1 MVWSKAYTSTESVST
16 TSQADTR
23 DVLDDMFDTWLT
35 SKGWSTSKFNNSGT
49 SKKYYYAAKNV
60 TLFGGSTKRFGIV
73 LEYDYSSS
81 SEQFKQYRFD
91 TTHTPSAS
99 GPNTSNYQSDYVSTI
114 HEGQWNFWTDTA
126 DSDCWAIITS
136 NGRVISFWPPEESL
150 VGTVH
155 SGSLGSSD
163 PSQPITPFLIRD
175 SGNSNAFYDSSYGSQ
190 GMYPFCAWTSSQGEN
205 STVPTAFYNY
215 AAVKGNSS
223 GLFMYDTSG
232 RTALYVEDM
241 MDETEINLGSGTLKV
256 GTTYYIRIGA
266 DNSLLL
272 NCGTTDPQV

>member
-1 MVWSKAYTSTESVST
+1 
-16 TSQADTR
+16 
-23 DVLDDMFDTWLT
+23 MFDTWLT
-35 SKGWSTSKFNNSGT
+35 SKGWSTSKFNNTGT

-60 TLFGGSTKRFGIV
+60 TQFGGSTKRFGIV
-73 LEYDYSSS
+73 LEYDYSSTT
-81 SEQFKQYRFD
+81 EIFREYRFD
-91 TTHTPSAS
+91 TTHTPSAN
-99 GPNTSNYQSDYVSTI
+99 GPNTTNYQSESVDTN

-136 NGRVISFWPPEESL
+136 GGKVISFWPPEESL

-155 SGSLGSSD
+155 SGALSNSD
-163 PSQPITPFLIRD
+163 PSQPVTPLLIRD
-175 SGNSNAFYDSSYGSQ
+175 TSNNDTFYDSGFGSQ
-190 GMYPFCAWTSSQGEN
+190 GMYPFCAWTSDNGEN

-215 AAVKGNSS
+215 AAVKGPSS
-223 GLFMYDTSG
+223 FLMYDTSG
-232 RTALYVEDM
+232 RTALYVENMISD
-241 MDETEINLGSGTLKV
+241 TEINLGAGTLKV